1 MPHLLLHG
9 FSWGEKMFQKIFRAI
24 FMATIA
30 YMGIFALSFTG
41 IDFSPVI
48 FTEVGLIVVFML
60 ALTYT
65 FYFRL

>member
-1 MPHLLLHG
+1 
-9 FSWGEKMFQKIFRAI
+9 MFQKIFRAI